1 MRKGFKILPTNP
13 YGDKDKTI
21 KSYYSSWREFNKGNS
36 ESKETFAML
45 YTSFFK
51 DKYLAKL
58 DGGAVK
64 LYLFFCFNANN
75 ANGDSWYSIPKI
87 AEYFDVQTRTVDK
100 WIKTLVD
107 QQLIYREQTTKK
119 SFTTYLLPYST
130 TLMKA
135 MTKGTYPD
143 DSQEIVNDISGSLE
157 KQRDIFGEIIGVY
170 HIFQWKSSKK
180 RLKTSNKSVQW
191 IMFITKRN
199 NGILTGHYYELKS
212 PENNIVSIRNIEE
225 PYFFESIYEYGQEK
239 VLGIALDN
247 EIDIQS
253 NTFEAKK
260 ELIEQLAEIDR
271 SVIDT
276 NQFIEYRPI
285 AYDDDLY
292 DQTEGEA

>member
-45 YTSFFK
+45 YTSFFN

-58 DGGAVK
+58 DGGAIK

-75 ANGDSWYSIPKI
+75 TNGDSWYSIPKI

-107 QQLIYREQTTKK
+107 HQLIHREQNNKK

-135 MTKGTYPD
+135 ETEGTYPD
-143 DSQEIVNDISGSLE
+143 DSQDIIEDIVGSIK
-157 KQRDIFGEIIGVY
+157 KQKDIFGEIIGIY
-170 HIFQWKSSKK
+170 HLFQWKKSRR
-180 RLKTSNKSVQW
+180 RLSNTNTQW
-191 IMFITKRN
+191 ILFITKRT
-199 NGILTGHYYELKS
+199 NGILTGHYYELTSSEHMVISKRDF
-212 PENNIVSIRNIEE
+212 EQTC
-225 PYFFESIYEYGQEK
+225 FFNSRYKYK
-239 VLGIALDN
+239 NDYLLGIALNN
-247 EIDIQS
+247 EVDIQS
-253 NTFEAKK
+253 NNYEVSKGI
-260 ELIEQLAEIDR
+260 IEQLAIINRNELH
-271 SVIDT
+271 SSYFV
-276 NQFIEYRPI
+276 EYKQSESE
-285 AYDDDLY
+285 DEEVTL
-292 DQTEGEA
+292 EE